1 MCSLKSLK
9 VKPKPL
15 SYGLSMALKTVKL
28 EKELKAGI
36 EASSPIPDGIL
47 ELLLHNSPSANVDIV
62 ECSR

>member
-1 MCSLKSLK
+1 
-9 VKPKPL
+9 
-15 SYGLSMALKTVKL
+15 MALKTVKL